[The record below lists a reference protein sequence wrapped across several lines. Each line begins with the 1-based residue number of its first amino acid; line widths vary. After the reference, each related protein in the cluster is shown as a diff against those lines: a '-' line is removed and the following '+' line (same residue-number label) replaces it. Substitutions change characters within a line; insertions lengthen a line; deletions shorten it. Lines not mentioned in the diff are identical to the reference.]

1 MFSIIFHAN
10 LYELFYQHIVNV
22 AYEFNCKMLTT
33 YTKNTLMMTYTSEI
47 SLLEYIMI
55 HWNNCCE
62 WQWTLKTQQGEQTW
76 LIWMNGE
83 PSHLYKGHHKNLG
96 PPITHR
102 IIARIRITQG
112 LNYNDFAQIQNTL
125 YHISCHTHT
134 CMNKIVPYFS

>member
-1 MFSIIFHAN
+1 
-10 LYELFYQHIVNV
+10 
-22 AYEFNCKMLTT
+22 MLTT

-96 PPITHR
+96 PPNHS
-102 IIARIRITQG
+102 QDHSQNK
-112 LNYNDFAQIQNTL
+112 NYTGPELQWFCSNSEYT
-125 YHISCHTHT
+125 
-134 CMNKIVPYFS
+134 VPYFMSYTYMYEQNSTILQLEGRIEGQEALYCCMYIS